1 MAANYLQSLDWRG
14 NPELLKH
21 ILGFYTK
28 ARAADRLA
36 GFYSGC
42 AQLEIDDFKE
52 YGKALQVR
60 DSLDHSPAGR
70 QRVSWALPW
79 FPVQERHRCMCRK
92 GVSTARI
99 HTAGLQVKAASLCRH
114 SVQR

>member
-1 MAANYLQSLDWRG
+1 MAANYLQSLDWRA

-60 DSLDHSPAGR
+60 GGAVITHQQDDS
-70 QRVSWALPW
+70 VSCGPCHGFQCKSATGACAEW
-79 FPVQERHRCMCRK
+79 C
-92 GVSTARI
+92 
-99 HTAGLQVKAASLCRH
+99 VKCINTHCAVAVTCASLCRH